1 MFRKKR
7 KIRKE
12 EIYPDEIF
20 LDSKNLPQFDTYQME
35 GRIEKPISKKS
46 FALLSSAFLVI
57 ALIFSAKLFSLQVIN
72 GKAYAQRSE
81 NNRLNISYI
90 LPNKGIIYDRNGEK
104 LAWNDFNSR
113 VYINFGGFSHI
124 LGYLGMPSNEDL
136 KNKEEKLM
144 EAMVGKDGIEK
155 VYKDLLFGI
164 PGTKIVEVD
173 SQDKIVSESIQQ
185 WPENGKDLNLSIDS
199 KIQAELFKDIGAVV
213 QDRGFQGGAAVIMDI
228 NSGELLSMASYPE
241 YDSQIISDGK
251 DREKI
256 SQFITDK
263 NKPFLNRAVSGL
275 YAPGSI
281 IKPLVAVAALNEGII
296 TPEKQ
301 IFSAGSISIPNPYF
315 PGKYSVF
322 KDWKAHGWVDMR
334 HALAVSSDVY
344 FYEIGGGFENQKG
357 LGIGKIEE
365 YAKKFGLG
373 GFTGIDLLGEENGLV
388 PNPELH
394 KKSNLSDPVWRIGDT
409 YNASIGQGNF
419 QVTPIQMAVLTASIA
434 NNGKL
439 LKPHL
444 KKDLETSV
452 IKNNS
457 DIPESY
463 YRVVRDGMRMAVT
476 EGTASALNIS
486 GVKIAGKTGTAEVGG
501 AKKYVNSW
509 VIGFFP
515 YENPRYAFAVVMEKG
530 PYANLV
536 GAPAVMRQ
544 FFDWMSIYTPEYL
557 K

>member
-1 MFRKKR
+1 MLRKKR
-7 KIRKE
+7 RKKKE

-35 GRIEKPISKKS
+35 GRIEKPIRKRS
-46 FALLSSAFLVI
+46 FILLSLAFLAI
-57 ALIFSAKLFSLQVIN
+57 ALVFSVKLFSLQVID
-72 GKAYAQRSE
+72 GKVYAQRSE
-81 NNRLNISYI
+81 NNRLNISYMP
-90 LPNKGIIYDRNGEK
+90 PNKGIIYDRNGEK

-113 VYINFGGFSHI
+113 VYTNLGGFSHV
-124 LGYLGMPSNEDL
+124 LGYIGMPSEEDL

-155 VYKDLLFGI
+155 IYEDILFGI
-164 PGTKIVEVD
+164 PGTKIIEVD
-173 SQDKIVSESIQQ
+173 SQDNVVSESIQRL
-185 WPENGKDLNLSIDS
+185 PEEGKDLNLSIDS
-199 KIQAELFKDIGAVV
+199 KIQAELFKDIGSVV
-213 QDRGFQGGAAVIMDI
+213 QDRGFQAGAGVIIDV
-228 NSGELLSMASYPE
+228 NNGEVLSLVSYPE

-256 SQFITDK
+256 NQFIADK
-263 NKPFLNRAVSGL
+263 NKPFLNRAVSGI

-281 IKPLVAVAALNEGII
+281 IKPLIAIAALSEGII

-315 PGKYSVF
+315 PDKYSVF

-334 HALAVSSDVY
+334 YALAVSSDVY

-365 YAKKFGLG
+365 YAKKFGFG
-373 GFTGIDLLGEENGLV
+373 DFTGVDLLGEENGLV

-394 KKSNLSDPVWRIGDT
+394 KKSNPDDPMWRIGDT

-439 LKPHL
+439 LKPRL
-444 KKDLETSV
+444 KKDLETVV
-452 IKNNS
+452 IKDNS
-457 DIPESY
+457 NIPESY
-463 YRVVRDGMRMAVT
+463 YKVAKDGMRMAVT
-476 EGTASALNIS
+476 GGTASALNIY
-486 GVKIAGKTGTAEVGG
+486 GVKIAAKTGTAEVGG

-544 FFDWMSIYTPEYL
+544 FFDWMGIYTSEYL

>member
-199 KIQAELFKDIGAVV
+199 KIQAELFKDIGVVV